1 MYKTLYYTFSV
12 AVNLDLMQELLLR
25 FEKRIF
31 DRIDEYESKLLL
43 TLNQNQE
50 QTNNRLDEILDIIR
64 WKGADEAL

>member
-1 MYKTLYYTFSV
+1 
-12 AVNLDLMQELLLR
+12 MQELLLR

>member
-31 DRIDEYESKLLL
+31 DRINEYESKLLL

-50 QTNNRLDEILDIIR
+50 QTNKRLDEILDIIR